1 MHLPARIPVALAL
14 LLLAPGAGA
23 QSAPP
28 AAVPPPA
35 LKSDSAGPPAP
46 APAPRR
52 PRAISAEAAA
62 ALAATAPKY
71 SPPPKPP
78 EKKPDEELPDLREID
93 KPKNTIIRL
102 PKFVVQEPKPPVF
115 RERDIYTSKGLAE
128 IAMKRYLTETDRVLN
143 RFRLPFLT
151 MTNEERA
158 LMMYAEDE
166 RLKNMGDFA
175 DRANMIQQSDA
186 AAGLYIKKEVD
197 KTFLRTSDFGYQG
210 SGPRR

>member
-1 MHLPARIPVALAL
+1 MSLFRRIPVVVAVLVGA
-14 LLLAPGAGA
+14 APARA
-23 QSAPP
+23 QVASP
-28 AAVPPPA
+28 AAATPPPA
-35 LKSDSAGPPAP
+35 NAAAPADSAP

-52 PRAISAEAAA
+52 IRAISAEAAA

-71 SPPPKPP
+71 APPPKPP

-102 PKFVVQEPKPPVF
+102 PKYVVQEPKPPVF
-115 RERDIYTSKGLAE
+115 RERDVNTAKGLAD

-143 RFRLPFLT
+143 RFRIPFLT

-158 LMMYAEDE
+158 LLMYAEDE
-166 RLKNMGDFA
+166 RLKNMADFA
-175 DRANMIQQSDA
+175 DRANMIQKSDA
-186 AAGLYIKKEVD
+186 ASGLYIKKEVD